1 MKKSKYIILICLII
15 LIVAIVTIML
25 IVRKNEKYIDKS
37 ITMEDLQN
45 IDNNI
50 KEGKLITIDE
60 FKQYELKD
68 EELENGQTKY
78 IYNMNDKY
86 QIEVIERNQRIV
98 SIVLKNKVTYTSVDI
113 IYSSLTRF
121 LETE

>member
-86 QIEVIERNQRIV
+86 QVEVIERNQRIV
-98 SIVLKNKVTYTSVDI
+98 SIVLKNKVTYTSVDV

>member
-50 KEGKLITIDE
+50 KEGKQITIDE

-86 QIEVIERNQRIV
+86 QVEVIERNQRIV

>member
-37 ITMEDLQN
+37 ITIEDLQN

-50 KEGKLITIDE
+50 KEGKQITIDE
-60 FKQYELKD
+60 FKQYELKKW
-68 EELENGQTKY
+68 LF
-78 IYNMNDKY
+78 IYN
-86 QIEVIERNQRIV
+86 
-98 SIVLKNKVTYTSVDI
+98 
-113 IYSSLTRF
+113 F
-121 LETE
+121 

>member
-68 EELENGQTKY
+68 EELENVQTKY

-86 QIEVIERNQRIV
+86 QVEVIERNQRIV
-98 SIVLKNKVTYTSVDI
+98 SIVLKNKVTYTSVDL

>member
-68 EELENGQTKY
+68 EELENVQTKY

-86 QIEVIERNQRIV
+86 QVEVIERNQRIV

>member
-1 MKKSKYIILICLII
+1 MKKSKYIILICLTI

-86 QIEVIERNQRIV
+86 QVEVIERNQRIV

>member
-86 QIEVIERNQRIV
+86 QVEVIERNQRIV

>member
-68 EELENGQTKY
+68 EELENGQKKY

-86 QIEVIERNQRIV
+86 QVEVIERNQRIV
-98 SIVLKNKVTYTSVDI
+98 SVILKNKVTYTSVDI
-113 IYSSLTRF
+113 MYSSLTRF

>member
-37 ITMEDLQN
+37 ITMGDLQN

-86 QIEVIERNQRIV
+86 QVEVIERNQRIV

>member
-50 KEGKLITIDE
+50 KEGKQITIDE

-86 QIEVIERNQRIV
+86 QVEVIERNQRIV

-113 IYSSLTRF
+113 IYSSLTSF

>member
-15 LIVAIVTIML
+15 LIVAIVTIIL

-50 KEGKLITIDE
+50 KEGKQITIDE

-86 QIEVIERNQRIV
+86 QVEVIERNQRIV

>member
-86 QIEVIERNQRIV
+86 QVEVIERNQRIV
-98 SIVLKNKVTYTSVDI
+98 SVVLKNKVTYTSVDI
-113 IYSSLTRF
+113 MYSSLTRF

>member
-1 MKKSKYIILICLII
+1 
-15 LIVAIVTIML
+15 ML

-86 QIEVIERNQRIV
+86 QVEVIERNQRIV